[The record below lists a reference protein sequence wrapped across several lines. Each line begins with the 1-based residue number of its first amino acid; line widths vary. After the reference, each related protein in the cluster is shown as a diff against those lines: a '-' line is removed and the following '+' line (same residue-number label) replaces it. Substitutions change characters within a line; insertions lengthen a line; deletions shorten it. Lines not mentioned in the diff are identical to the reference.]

1 MTVGEKI
8 QFYRKRNGLSQEE
21 LGQKILVSRQTVS
34 LWEMDKTL
42 PTVDNLLR
50 LKEVFSV
57 SIDDILDT
65 AHPQEDNQ
73 IKPKESY
80 IFQYKKEDLAE
91 LSKKEPLAAMTPLV
105 IILILLFISTTSNQ
119 PNILTLFLFAII
131 ALSMLAVVFRRN
143 RKNWKMVEE
152 RLLACTYY
160 YDVFDEYFILRIFRE
175 GDLVRTQ
182 KIFFND
188 IKQTQHLGNF
198 LILYYA
204 GESLPIPKDA
214 LIPESVFTTFRKDAI
229 AKEEPKPLSKT
240 SNFISILLMVLS
252 VCAICIMPITTMI
265 FTQTNHLIFEEMFW
279 ISFLALPIPITSI
292 IYGFYLKKKGFMYLQ
307 NIIAGLISIVMLSC
321 FGSISFISS
330 QTYSHNEEPIKKIE
344 QLLDMDIPPHSRINT
359 TNWTTG
365 TQSAVR
371 GYIYFTSNIY
381 FKETAVEEFEEAI
394 SKDSRWMSVIPNDMI
409 GITSHLFDT
418 RDHDYYLIYNE
429 DTKEIN
435 QLPGK
440 SGTYTF
446 INISY
451 DAENNIM
458 KLVKYKI
465 DYLK

>member
-1 MTVGEKI
+1 MTIGEKI
-8 QFYRKRNGLSQEE
+8 QFYRKRDGLSQEE

-50 LKEVFSV
+50 LKEIFSV

-91 LSKKEPLAAMTPLV
+91 LSKKKPFAAMTPIV
-105 IILILLFISTTSNQ
+105 VILILLFISIISNQ

-131 ALSMLAVVFRRN
+131 ALSMLAVVFCRN

-188 IKQTQHLGNF
+188 IKQTEHLGNF

-240 SNFISILLMVLS
+240 SNFISILLFVLS
-252 VCAICIMPITTMI
+252 ICTMWGGLAGANI
-265 FTQTNHLIFEEMFW
+265 LSGINHATSSENMWVL
-279 ISFLALPIPITSI
+279 FLFLPIPIASI
-292 IYGFYLKKKGFMYLQ
+292 VFGFYLKKKGYKYLK
-307 NIIAGLISIVMLSC
+307 NIIVGLIMTMPLC
-321 FGSISFISS
+321 LFGSFPFLTPNIF
-330 QTYSHNEEPIKKIE
+330 SHSDKPILDAE
-344 QLLDMDIPPHSRINT
+344 QVLHIDIPQHSHIT
-359 TNWTTG
+359 TQDWSVG
-365 TQSAVR
+365 TQSVAR
-371 GYIYFTSNIY
+371 RYIYFTSDIH
-381 FKETAVEEFEEAI
+381 FDDSAVEDFEKQLANDD
-394 SKDSRWMSVIPNDMI
+394 KWLTYIPNDLI
-409 GITSHLFDT
+409 GITSSLN
-418 RDHDYYLIYNE
+418 DYDLYDYALIYNV
-429 DTKEIN
+429 DTAKFN
-435 QLPGK
+435 TLPSRSGK
-440 SGTYTF
+440 YRF
-446 INISY
+446 INILYELDKKRMRIVEY
-451 DAENNIM
+451 DIYYT
-458 KLVKYKI
+458 K
-465 DYLK
+465 